1 MCSIGLDVVVHDR
14 APGPAQRA
22 LDRTRARFAVV
33 LRVGSTVVGGVV
45 AMAGTAVP
53 ELPIVLMVVIIAL
66 SLWSG
71 IFAIVALRDGL
82 RSPLVV
88 VDAMV
93 VALICMRSGELLPAD
108 LPAGADG
115 SGWVIM
121 IASTGVYIAQIGLRP
136 KHGLPVAVL
145 VAGCYWLGMPDATVT
160 PFILVMQGIITA
172 CMLLVLR
179 RAGRAADLAVAGQTS
194 AYIDAAVRAGVRA
207 DQLDQQ
213 RRLHDTVLAT
223 MTVVG
228 TGAIPH
234 TSEALRARAAADVAL
249 VDQLLTGTSPEAE
262 HGPLTA
268 RLDVALRAVS
278 LASRPGL
285 PPLRTVL
292 EVPPIALPRH
302 VVNGI
307 GECVAEALTN
317 VARHSGT
324 TSAIVR
330 AYQEDVGV
338 VVEVSDNGRGVD
350 SRAIPLHR
358 RGLRASIIGRM
369 QALGGEA
376 SIVST
381 VGRGTRVILRWAN
394 GQSRG

>member
-1 MCSIGLDVVVHDR
+1 MCSTGLGAVVH
-14 APGPAQRA
+14 APAPSPAERA
-22 LDRTRARFAVV
+22 LDRARTRFAVV

-45 AMAGTAVP
+45 AVAGTAVP
-53 ELPIVLMVVIIAL
+53 EMPVVLVAVLIAL

-82 RSPLVV
+82 CSPLVV

-93 VALICMRSGELLPAD
+93 VALICTMSGELLPAD

-121 IASTGVYIAQIGLRP
+121 VASTGVYIAQIGLRP
-136 KHGLPVAVL
+136 KHGLPVAAT
-145 VAGCYWLGMPDATVT
+145 VAGCYWLGMSAATVM
-160 PFILVMQGIITA
+160 PFVLLMQGIITA

-194 AYIDAAVRAGVRA
+194 AYIDAAVRAGLRA

-228 TGAIPH
+228 TGAIAQ
-234 TSEALRARAAADVAL
+234 TSQALRARAAADVAI

-262 HGPLTA
+262 NGPLTA

-278 LASRPGL
+278 LAPRPGL

-292 EVPPIALPRH
+292 EVPPIALPRQ

-324 TSAIVR
+324 TSATVR
-330 AYQEDVGV
+330 AYQDDAGI
-338 VVEVSDNGRGVD
+338 VVEVSDDGRGVD
-350 SRAIPLHR
+350 SRATPLHR
-358 RGLRASIIGRM
+358 RGLRGSITGRM

-394 GQSRG
+394 G

>member
-1 MCSIGLDVVVHDR
+1 M
-14 APGPAQRA
+14 
-22 LDRTRARFAVV
+22 

-45 AMAGTAVP
+45 AVAGTAVP
-53 ELPIVLMVVIIAL
+53 KTPIVLTAVLVAL

-71 IFAIVALRDGL
+71 IFAIVALRNGL
-82 RSPLVV
+82 RGPVVV

-93 VALICMRSGELLPAD
+93 VALICTMSGGLLPAD

-136 KHGLPVAVL
+136 KYGLPIAVL
-145 VAGCYWLGMPDATVT
+145 IAGCYWLGLSAATVM
-160 PFILVMQGIITA
+160 PFVLLMQGIITA
-172 CMLLVLR
+172 CMLQVLR
-179 RAGRAADLAVAGQTS
+179 RAGRVADLAVASQTS

-228 TGAIPH
+228 TGAIPQ
-234 TSEALRARAAADVAL
+234 TSQALRAQAAADMAI
-249 VDQLLTGTSPEAE
+249 VDQLLTGTSPEAGN
-262 HGPLTA
+262 GPLTA

-278 LASRPGL
+278 LAPRPGL
-285 PPLRTVL
+285 RPLRTVL

-324 TSAIVR
+324 TSATVR
-330 AYQEDVGV
+330 ANQEDAGI

-358 RGLRASIIGRM
+358 RGLRGSITGRM
-369 QALGGEA
+369 HALGGEA

-394 GQSRG
+394 D

>member
-1 MCSIGLDVVVHDR
+1 MCAAPRSNASEHDR
-14 APGPAQRA
+14 APGPAQLA
-22 LDRTRARFAVV
+22 LDRARARFTVV
-33 LRVGSTVVGGVV
+33 LRVGSTVVGSVV
-45 AMAGTAVP
+45 AVTGTTVP
-53 ELPIVLMVVIIAL
+53 EVPTLLVVVIIGL

-71 IFAIVALRDGL
+71 IFAVVALRDGL
-82 RSPLVV
+82 RGPLVA

-93 VALICMRSGELLPAD
+93 AALICTMSGELLPAD
-108 LPAGADG
+108 LPAGAEG
-115 SGWVIM
+115 SDWVAM
-121 IASTGVYIAQIGLRP
+121 VASTGVYIAQIGLRP
-136 KHGLPVAVL
+136 KHGLPVAAVL
-145 VAGCYWLGMPDATVT
+145 AGCYWLGMPAATVM
-160 PFILVMQGIITA
+160 PFILVMQGIVAA
-172 CMLLVLR
+172 CMIQVLR

-194 AYIDAAVRAGVRA
+194 AYIDTAVRAGVRA
-207 DQLDQQ
+207 DELDQQ

-228 TGAIPH
+228 TGAIAQPSQ
-234 TSEALRARAAADVAL
+234 TLRARAAADAAI
-249 VDQLLTGTSPEAE
+249 VDQLLAGTSSEAE
-262 HGPLTA
+262 NAPLTA

-278 LASRPGL
+278 LAPRPGL

-292 EVPPIALPRH
+292 EVPPVALPRH

-324 TSAIVR
+324 TSAVVR
-330 AYQEDVGV
+330 AYHEDGGI

-358 RGLRASIIGRM
+358 RGLHGSITGRM

-376 SIVST
+376 SIVSA
-381 VGRGTRVILRWAN
+381 VGGGTRVILRWAN
-394 GQSRG
+394 G

>member
-1 MCSIGLDVVVHDR
+1 MCSTGLGAMAHAH

-22 LDRTRARFAVV
+22 LDRARTRFAVV
-33 LRVGSTVVGGVV
+33 LRVGSTIVGGLV
-45 AMAGTAVP
+45 AIAGTAVP
-53 ELPIVLMVVIIAL
+53 ELPIVLMVVLIAL
-66 SLWSG
+66 TLWSG

-82 RSPLVV
+82 RSSLVV

-93 VALICMRSGELLPAD
+93 VALICTMSGELLPAD

-121 IASTGVYIAQIGLRP
+121 VASTGVYIAQIGLRP
-136 KHGLPVAVL
+136 KYGLPIAAT
-145 VAGCYWLGMPDATVT
+145 VAGCYWLGMSAATVM
-160 PFILVMQGIITA
+160 PFVLIMQGIITA

-179 RAGRAADLAVAGQTS
+179 RAGWKADLVVADQTR
-194 AYIDAAVRAGVRA
+194 AHIEAAVRAGVRA

-228 TGAIPH
+228 TGAIPQ
-234 TSEALRARAAADVAL
+234 TSQALRARAAADVAI

-262 HGPLTA
+262 NGSLTA

-278 LASRPGL
+278 LAPRPGL
-285 PPLRTVL
+285 PPLHTVL
-292 EVPPIALPRH
+292 EVPSMPLPRH

-324 TSAIVR
+324 TSATVR
-330 AYQEDVGV
+330 AYQEDAGI
-338 VVEVSDNGRGVD
+338 VVEVNDDGRGVD
-350 SRAIPLHR
+350 SHAISLHR
-358 RGLRASIIGRM
+358 RGLRGSIAGRM

-376 SIVST
+376 SIVSA
-381 VGRGTRVILRWAN
+381 VGRGTRVILRWEN
-394 GQSRG
+394 G